1 MGSEV
6 SFEAMLRS
14 WLDLTAFTDLV
25 LVSVA
30 LYEKLICPNK
40 CQNPRW
46 ELRISWSKAECMSM
60 LNTYMNAGVTH
71 RSTAAGCGR
80 ETLNKVEVHS
90 IDPTLTLRDR
100 RSFPSVTRR

>member
-40 CQNPRW
+40 CQN
-46 ELRISWSKAECMSM
+46 
-60 LNTYMNAGVTH
+60 
-71 RSTAAGCGR
+71 TASGIANV
-80 ETLNKVEVHS
+80 LK
-90 IDPTLTLRDR
+90 
-100 RSFPSVTRR
+100 